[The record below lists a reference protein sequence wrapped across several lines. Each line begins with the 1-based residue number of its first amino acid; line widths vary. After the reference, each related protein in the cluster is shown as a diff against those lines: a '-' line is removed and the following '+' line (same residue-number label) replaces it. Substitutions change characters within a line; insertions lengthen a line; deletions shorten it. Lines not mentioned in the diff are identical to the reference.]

1 MKHTT
6 IIAKIGGKIF
16 ENHENLENTL
26 NQFKTLLFEKKVIDK
41 LIIIPGGGSYANFIR
56 VIDRKLNIGDDL
68 SHWMAIFAMNCNGIA
83 ISQEYKE
90 IKRIK
95 DIDELKESNESILI
109 FLPFDFLY
117 QLDELPHSWSVTSDS
132 LAIYIASILKL
143 NHCFLIKDI
152 DGIFIKNQIEP
163 IQEISTKEYEK
174 LRKDNKLAEFQTQYD
189 DLKKSNPIDLYS
201 LKLINDFKISCIIL
215 NGSSNTKRIV
225 SFFDEKISERDKIYT
240 KISNMT

>member
-1 MKHTT
+1 MKGRT

-16 ENHENLENTL
+16 ENHENLEYTL
-26 NQFKTLLFEKKVIDK
+26 NQFKKLLYEKKVIDK

-56 VIDRKLNIGDDL
+56 ILDRKLDIGDDL
-68 SHWMAIFAMNCNGIA
+68 SHWMAIFAMNCNGDA
-83 ISQEYKE
+83 ISREYKD
-90 IKRIK
+90 IKCIK
-95 DIDELKESNESILI
+95 DIEELKESNEFISI
-109 FLPFDFLY
+109 FLPFDFIF
-117 QLDELPHSWSVTSDS
+117 QTDELPHSWSVTSDS

-189 DLKKSNPIDLYS
+189 NLKKSYPIDLYS
-201 LKLINDFKISCIIL
+201 LKLTNDFKTSCIIL
-215 NGSSNTKRIV
+215 NGSFNSKRIIE
-225 SFFDEKISERDKIYT
+225 FFDDSINQKEKIYT
-240 KISNMT
+240 KITN